1 MNIKVFKIKFN
12 NSQVDL
18 NYDYDRLSDYEKEI
32 ISDLDCESF
41 FDYQDYND
49 NYISYLICKPDEIE
63 KYSGILTRNLIT
75 HTVSDLSENILKH
88 RIDLIDEFSPL
99 LSTVNSIK
107 LEFFMDDLTDWTV
120 VNLDIDS
127 VLDRIL
133 EVGSVERLTVAE
145 KEFLKKFKLT

>member
-18 NYDYDRLSDYEKEI
+18 NDDYDKLSDYEKEI

-63 KYSGILTRNLIT
+63 KYSGILSRNLIT

-88 RIDLIDEFSPL
+88 RIDLIDELSPL

>member
-18 NYDYDRLSDYEKEI
+18 NYDYDKLSDYEKEI

-88 RIDLIDEFSPL
+88 RIDLIDELSPL